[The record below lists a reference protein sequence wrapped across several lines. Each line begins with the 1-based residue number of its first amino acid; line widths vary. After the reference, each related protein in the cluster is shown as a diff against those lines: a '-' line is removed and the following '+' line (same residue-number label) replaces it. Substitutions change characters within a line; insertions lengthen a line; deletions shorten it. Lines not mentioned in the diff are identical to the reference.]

1 MGPQGSKRKVTVMI
15 LTCQSWYLNAFSLNP
30 NLKIVAL
37 QRDTVVPRGHLT
49 MSRDTFG
56 CHKWGHRDFLGSPV
70 VRTSPSK
77 CLGRLTS
84 CWCVLSLRSGTVRA
98 QKQYLCTCRSLAL
111 TPPILEVN
119 FLGLMSHAYC
129 IYKLLPFLPKQRK
142 KQFFFWE
149 TSLKNYNKYL
159 LLNQN

>member
-77 CLGRLTS
+77 CRGQGFHPGLGVKIPHVSWPKKTKH
-84 CWCVLSLRSGTVRA
+84 
-98 QKQYLCTCRSLAL
+98 KQYRNKFNTD
-111 TPPILEVN
+111 
-119 FLGLMSHAYC
+119 FLKTRVTGVMS
-129 IYKLLPFLPKQRK
+129 I
-142 KQFFFWE
+142 
-149 TSLKNYNKYL
+149 
-159 LLNQN
+159 